1 MIIGLSSK
9 WITLNQTCVG
19 PTSLSRGAENI
30 SSRDPE
36 SGCQL
41 EGSSVWFV
49 CGHTVD
55 AALYYT
61 FDADHVYFLS
71 IKRTKMPEL

>member
-1 MIIGLSSK
+1 VIIGLNSR
-9 WITLNQTCVG
+9 WITSNQTCAG
-19 PTSLSRGAENI
+19 RMSSLSEPKPSCHAIPRPGV
-30 SSRDPE
+30 SLKDLP
-36 SGCQL
+36 
-41 EGSSVWFV
+41 VWFV